1 TVLPRRR
8 RRSVHDQHIPS
19 RGARAGRRRGARL
32 GPARRDATATGHGR
46 VAPVIEA
53 KGVIM
58 RLSGK
63 TAIVTGGAGGIG
75 RGITRAFVAEG
86 ASVLA
91 VDLDDAAGAALVD
104 ELGGSVRFLRADIS
118 VQSNARLIIDTAV
131 EEFGRLDVLVNNAH
145 ASRQAPLLE
154 TTQEMLDLSFDTG
167 FYPSFRLMTAAH
179 PQLSAN
185 GGSVI
190 NFASGAGIEGSPT
203 QGSYA
208 AAKEAI
214 RAISRV
220 AANEWAR
227 DGVNV
232 NVISPLAL
240 TEGVQ
245 SYIDENPGIEKR
257 LLAGTPMRRF
267 GEPQAEI
274 GRVAVFLASDDASYM
289 TGQTL
294 RVDGGS
300 VKRR

>member
-1 TVLPRRR
+1 
-8 RRSVHDQHIPS
+8 
-19 RGARAGRRRGARL
+19 
-32 GPARRDATATGHGR
+32 
-46 VAPVIEA
+46 
-53 KGVIM
+53 M

-75 RGITRAFVAEG
+75 RGITRAFVKEG

-91 VDLDDAAGAALVD
+91 VDINDEAGAALRD
-104 ELGGSVRFLRADIS
+104 ELGEKVHYLGADI
-118 VQSNARLIIDTAV
+118 AV
-131 EEFGRLDVLVNNAH
+131 EANAAKIVAAAVDAFGGVDVLINNAH

-154 TTQEMLDLSFDTG
+154 TTQDMLDLSFNTG
-167 FYPSFRLMTAAH
+167 FYPSFWLMKAAH
-179 PQLSAN
+179 PQLAER

-190 NFASGAGIEGSPT
+190 NFASGAGINGHPT

-227 DGVNV
+227 DGINV
-232 NVISPLAL
+232 NIISPLAL
-240 TEGVQ
+240 TEGVEK
-245 SYIDENPGIEKR
+245 YIEANPGIEKK

-267 GEPQAEI
+267 GDPEGDI
-274 GRVAVFLASDDASYM
+274 GRVAVFLASEDASYM

-294 RVDGGS
+294 MVDGGS
-300 VKRR
+300 VMLR